1 MNSRLLAVFAAL
13 VLLSLAPL
21 PAATKLFPV
30 EELKPGMVGIG
41 RTVFEGDRLDEFKV
55 HIIGVLRNVIGP
67 RRNLILAKL
76 EGGPLA
82 HTGVIAG
89 MSGSPVYIDG
99 RLVGAV
105 SYSLGAFSKEPI
117 AGITPID
124 EMIEAATL
132 PGPRRQ
138 AARVELKMPL
148 TPENL
153 RDSLR
158 QAFSWARPFADSPAD
173 VRFFGGQEFS
183 AGIGTMLRPIAT
195 PLSLGGFD
203 PTTIEPL
210 VSAFRD
216 QGFVPVMAGGA
227 GTVAQAGEGGNAS
240 PEERGLQPG
249 DPLGVALMSGD
260 LSLGATGTVTH
271 VDGNKVY
278 GFGHPFYN
286 LGPTQFPMTRAY
298 VHTLLPS
305 LFSSMKIASTG
316 QVIGT
321 VQQDRFT
328 TIAGT
333 LGKGPALIPIRLSLT
348 SDRGIRKSFK
358 MGVVN
363 DQMFTPLLAY
373 LSIVN
378 TLGSYERQYGA
389 ASFVVKGTA
398 TVKKYGDVA
407 FEDLFTGEQPSVGAA
422 AYVVAPINFLLRN
435 AFEDI
440 EIEAVNLEI
449 ESTEQPRMATLERAW
464 IDSVR
469 PKPGATVPLKVL
481 LRTYRGEEITRTLP
495 VQIPSNASGT
505 VQIMVADG
513 ARLSQWESREL
524 QMQPL
529 QSRGLPQMITALNR
543 TRKNNRLYVRLIS
556 QDGGA
561 VVKGES
567 LASLPPSVLA
577 VMESDRNGGSF
588 SPLRSALLGEW
599 ELATEH
605 AVSGARTLTLNIEQ
619 N

>member
-1 MNSRLLAVFAAL
+1 MNMRILAVMA
-13 VLLSLAPL
+13 VLLWFGLAPL
-21 PAATKLFPV
+21 PASTALFPV
-30 EELKPGMVGIG
+30 DELKAGMVGVG

-55 HIIGVLRNVIGP
+55 HILGVLKNVIGP
-67 RRNLILAKL
+67 RRNLILARL

-82 HTGVIAG
+82 DTGVIAG

-117 AGITPID
+117 AGITPIG

-132 PGPRRQ
+132 PTPRRQ
-138 AARVELKMPL
+138 ARVELKMPL
-148 TPENL
+148 TPDNL
-153 RDSLR
+153 RESLR

-173 VRFFGGQEFS
+173 VSLLGTQGINP
-183 AGIGTMLRPIAT
+183 GIGTMLRPIAT
-195 PLSLGGFD
+195 PLSMGGFD
-203 PTTIEPL
+203 ATTIEPL
-210 VSAFRD
+210 ANVFRE
-216 QGFVPVMAGGA
+216 QGFVPVMSPG
-227 GTVAQAGEGGNAS
+227 QAGDGGSRNE
-240 PEERGLQPG
+240 PLRPG
-249 DPLGVALMSGD
+249 DPVGVALMSGD

-316 QVIGT
+316 EVIGT

-333 LGKGPALIPIRLSLT
+333 LGKGPSLIPITLSLT
-348 SDRGIRKSFK
+348 SDRGTSKTFK
-358 MGVVN
+358 LDVVN
-363 DQMFTPLLAY
+363 DQMFTPLLTY

-389 ASFVVKGTA
+389 ASFVVRGSA
-398 TVKKYGDVA
+398 TIKKYGDVA

-435 AFEDI
+435 AFEDV
-440 EIEAVNLEI
+440 EIESLKLEI

-469 PKPGATVPLKVL
+469 PKAGTTVPLKVL
-481 LRTYRGEEITRTLP
+481 LRTYRGEEVTRTLP
-495 VQIPSNASGT
+495 LEIPSNARGS

-513 ARLSQWESREL
+513 ARLAQWESREL
-524 QMQPL
+524 QQQPMQT
-529 QSRGLPQMITALNR
+529 RGLPQMINVLNKA
-543 TRKNNRLYVRLIS
+543 RKNNRLYVRLIS
-556 QDGGA
+556 PEGGA
-561 VVKGES
+561 IVKGEPLS
-567 LASLPPSVLA
+567 SLPPSVMA
-577 VMESDRNGGSF
+577 VMESDRSEGSYGR
-588 SPLRSALLGEW
+588 LRSALLGEW
-599 ELATEH
+599 ELATGH
-605 AVSGARTLTLNIEQ
+605 AVTGSRTLTLDVEQ
-619 N
+619 D

>member
-1 MNSRLLAVFAAL
+1 MISRISTLIAAL
-13 VLLSLAPL
+13 VLLAVVTV
-21 PAATKLFPV
+21 PAETKLFPIG
-30 EELKPGMVGIG
+30 ELKPGMVGVG

-55 HIIGVLRNVIGP
+55 HILGVLRNVIGP
-67 RRNLILAKL
+67 SRDLILAKL

-82 HTGVIAG
+82 NTGVIAG

-105 SYSLGAFSKEPI
+105 SYSLGTFSKEPI
-117 AGITPID
+117 AGITPIA

-132 PGPRRQ
+132 PSPRRQ
-138 AARVELKMPL
+138 LARVELKMPL
-148 TPENL
+148 SPENL
-153 RDSLR
+153 RESLR
-158 QAFSWARPFADSPAD
+158 QAFSWTRPFANSPND
-173 VRFFGGQEFS
+173 VQFFGGSDFNAS
-183 AGIGTMLRPIAT
+183 IGTMLRPIAT
-195 PLSLGGFD
+195 PLSMGGFD
-203 PTTIEPL
+203 ASAVEPL
-210 VSAFRD
+210 ASAFRE
-216 QGFVPVMAGGA
+216 QGFLPVMAGA
-227 GTVAQAGEGGNAS
+227 GSQIPPKSSEVGGS
-240 PEERGLQPG
+240 STLRPG
-249 DPLGVALMSGD
+249 DPVGVALMSGD

-271 VDGNKVY
+271 VDGDKVY

-316 QVIGT
+316 EVIGT
-321 VQQDRFT
+321 VLQDRFT

-333 LGKGPALIPIRLSLT
+333 LGKGPSLIPISLTLT
-348 SDRGIRKSFK
+348 SDRGIKKTFK
-358 MGVVN
+358 MSVVN

-389 ASFVVKGTA
+389 ASFIVKGSA
-398 TVKKYGDVA
+398 TVKKYGEVS

-435 AFEDI
+435 AFEDV
-440 EIEAVNLEI
+440 EIEGVNLEI

-464 IDSVR
+464 IDSIH
-469 PKPGATVPLKVL
+469 PKPGTTVPLKVL

-495 VQIPSNASGT
+495 LEIPSNAQGT
-505 VQIMVADG
+505 LQIMVADG

-524 QMQPL
+524 QMQPM
-529 QSRGLPQMITALNR
+529 QTRNLPQMISMLNKA
-543 TRKNNRLYVRLIS
+543 RKNNRLYVRLIG

-567 LASLPPSVLA
+567 LSSLPPSVIA

-599 ELATEH
+599 ELTTDN
-605 AVSGARTLTLNIEQ
+605 AVSGSRTLRLEIEPQ
-619 N
+619 

>member
-1 MNSRLLAVFAAL
+1 MQSRFLAAAAAL
-13 VLLSLAPL
+13 VLFSLTARV
-21 PAATKLFPV
+21 PAATTLFPV
-30 EELKPGMVGIG
+30 DELKPGMAGIG

-55 HIIGVLRNVIGP
+55 HILGVLRNVIGP
-67 RRNLILAKL
+67 RRDLILARL

-99 RLVGAV
+99 RLLGAV

-117 AGITPID
+117 AGITPIG

-132 PGPRRQ
+132 PSPRRQ
-138 AARVELKMPL
+138 AARVELQMPL

-153 RDSLR
+153 RESLR
-158 QAFSWARPFADSPAD
+158 QAFSWARPFAASPGD
-173 VRFFGGQEFS
+173 VQFFGGSEFNAS
-183 AGIGTMLRPIAT
+183 IGTLLRPIAT

-203 PTTIEPL
+203 PTIVEPL
-210 VSAFRD
+210 AGVFRE
-216 QGFVPVMAGGA
+216 QGFVPVMAGAATGA
-227 GTVAQAGEGGNAS
+227 PPVTNE
-240 PEERGLQPG
+240 PLRPG
-249 DPLGVALMSGD
+249 DPVGVALMSGD

-271 VDGNKVY
+271 IDGERVY

-286 LGPTQFPMTRAY
+286 LGPIQFPMTRAY

-316 QVIGT
+316 EVIGT

-333 LGKGPALIPIRLSLT
+333 LGKGPALIPLKLSLT
-348 SDRGIRKSFK
+348 SDRGIQKTFR
-358 MGVVN
+358 MGVVS
-363 DQMFTPLLAY
+363 DQMFTPLLTY

-378 TLGSYERQYGA
+378 TLGSYERQFGV

-398 TVKKYGDVA
+398 TVKNHGEVS
-407 FEDLFTGEQPSVGAA
+407 FEDLFTGDQPSVGAA

-435 AFEDI
+435 AFEAI
-440 EIEAVNLEI
+440 EIESVNLEI

-469 PKPGATVPLKVL
+469 LKPGTTVPLKVL

-495 VQIPSNASGT
+495 IEIPPNARGAVQ
-505 VQIMVADG
+505 VMVADG
-513 ARLSQWESREL
+513 TRLAQWESREL
-524 QMQPL
+524 QLQPMQT
-529 QSRGLPQMITALNR
+529 RGVAQMINVLNKA
-543 TRKNNRLYVRLIS
+543 RKNSRLYVRLIS
-556 QDGGA
+556 QDRGA
-561 VVKGES
+561 IVKGEPLS
-567 LASLPPSVLA
+567 SLPPSVMA
-577 VMESDRNGGSF
+577 VMESDRNEGSY

-599 ELATEH
+599 ELATGH
-605 AVSGARTLTLNIEQ
+605 AVTGSRTLRLEIE
-619 N
+619 